1 MIVVA
6 GGSLGGLRAAEQLRA
21 RGYAGPIRVIGDETH
36 PPYNRPPLS
45 KEILASPT
53 TAAEALSALVFRQR
67 ASTADVQW
75 TLGVAIVGSDLAA
88 RRIRLSTGEEVAY
101 DGLVVATGLRPRRL
115 DIDAPAAGRY
125 VVRTIEHSI
134 ALRERLRPGTRV
146 VVVGAGFIG
155 CEVAAAAIVLGCE
168 VTVIEGST
176 GPMESS
182 IGPALSSS
190 LKAFL
195 ETRGVHFRAGRRVI
209 GLLSETDGACAG
221 VTLDDG
227 TEVVA
232 DAVVESIGSVPNADW
247 LNGNGL
253 DLTDGVLCDDRM
265 RVVGTSGVVAV
276 GDIARF
282 PDSVLGGPARRVEHW
297 ATPGDTAKIAA
308 GTLVADLAG
317 QPASEAAT
325 PLPSFWTDLFG
336 IRVFGVGTPGLATSV
351 HELEGD
357 LADPEHGLALGYL
370 RDELLVGVVTVALP
384 SNRQLHYRSLVGSAR
399 ELAQASLPRT

>member
-1 MIVVA
+1 MA

-21 RGYAGPIRVIGDETH
+21 RGYAGPIRVIGDEIH

-53 TAAEALSALVFRQR
+53 TAAEALSGLVFRQR
-67 ASTADVQW
+67 TSTADVQW
-75 TLGVAIVGSDLAA
+75 TLGVTIVGSDLAA
-88 RRIRLSTGEEVAY
+88 RRVRLNTGEEVAF
-101 DGLVVATGLRPRRL
+101 DGLVIATGLRPRRL
-115 DIDAPAAGRY
+115 DIDAPAAGRF

-134 ALRERLRPGTRV
+134 TLRERLRPGARV

-155 CEVAAAAIVLGCE
+155 CEVAAAAMALGCE

-195 ETRGVHFRAGRRVI
+195 ETRGVRFRAGRRVI
-209 GLLSETDGACAG
+209 GLLSEADGACAG

-227 TEVVA
+227 TEVAA
-232 DAVVESIGSVPNADW
+232 DAVVESIGSVPNVDW
-247 LNGNGL
+247 LQGNSL

-317 QPASEAAT
+317 GPPPETAA

-351 HELEGD
+351 QELEGD
-357 LADPEHGLALGYL
+357 LAAPELGLALGYL
-370 RDELLVGVVTVALP
+370 R
-384 SNRQLHYRSLVGSAR
+384 
-399 ELAQASLPRT
+399 